1 MSQTFHFPCHAHCNN
16 TWLRAEIMNLLI
28 TKPSPIP
35 GTLPPCSQ
43 TPFI

>member
-1 MSQTFHFPCHAHCNN
+1 
-16 TWLRAEIMNLLI
+16 MNLLI